1 MQTYVCVWWPYVFSV
16 HARSFHAS
24 HVSSV
29 IVSSVG
35 FVEAYGQ
42 PMGGRA
48 AEVVEGTPRGCVL
61 KVGFSDKHFAAICE
75 RKADPPGAFLG
86 RAGDGSRATSLRF
99 PGRAKCLRAFKGLFP
114 GRMELVGCGGLPL

>member
-1 MQTYVCVWWPYVFSV
+1 
-16 HARSFHAS
+16 
-24 HVSSV
+24 
-29 IVSSVG
+29 
-35 FVEAYGQ
+35 
-42 PMGGRA
+42 MGGRA

-114 GRMELVGCGGLPL
+114 GRVELVGCGGLPL